1 MPSKNARLQQWI
13 NYRIRVCLQDSRMLV
28 GSLLAFDR
36 HMNIVLA
43 DAEEFRKLKIRHKL
57 ADGKHQT
64 EEKEVK
70 RSVGLMMIRGENILT
85 LTAEAPPP
93 AKPKTVSGPVAPNA
107 IPGRGVPAGR
117 GAALAPVAPVAPVGL
132 AGPVRGVGGP
142 APQLVAAPLGRGV
155 LPGMSLARP
164 PLMPPQ

>member
-1 MPSKNARLQQWI
+1 
-13 NYRIRVCLQDSRMLV
+13 
-28 GSLLAFDR
+28 
-36 HMNIVLA
+36 
-43 DAEEFRKLKIRHKL
+43 
-57 ADGKHQT
+57 
-64 EEKEVK
+64 
-70 RSVGLMMIRGENILT
+70 ENILT